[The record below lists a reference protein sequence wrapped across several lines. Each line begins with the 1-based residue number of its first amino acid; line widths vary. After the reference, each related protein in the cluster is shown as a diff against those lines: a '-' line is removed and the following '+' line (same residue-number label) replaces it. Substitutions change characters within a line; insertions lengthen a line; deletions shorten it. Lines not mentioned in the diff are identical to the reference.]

1 LNIIRLIIFSLLL
14 TTELFS
20 SQNLEKVT
28 LQLNWKYQFEFAGFI
43 AAKEKGFYEDLG
55 LDVQINEFAGDINVI
70 DEVKYNRATFGIYD
84 TSYLNLYDPKKP
96 IVLVANYFKKSA
108 LVFVTKQ
115 DIIVPDD
122 LKGKRVMY
130 LKNELRDSLLGE
142 LLKKHKIKESD
153 LIPVDHDFTGEKFIN
168 GEVDAFSA
176 FVSNELYHVKKSQI
190 PYRVIDPQ
198 NYGIIGGG
206 LNLFTSYTNA
216 KKNPIMVQKFL
227 DATNKGWAY
236 AFENKEEIIDII
248 FAKYSKIKSKDA
260 LLFEANE
267 TEKLMMTGIYKI
279 GEVIENVVNQ
289 DILRSSVNISLDKL
303 LFDRIFTY
311 DNLDFSEKEKEY
323 IKKKKEIK
331 VCIDPSWM
339 PYEMFS
345 EDGKHIG
352 MTADFLKLISEK
364 TNLEINTV
372 PTKSWSESLEFAKQR
387 KCDILSLAQET
398 PSRLKYMKFTSA
410 YINFPVVIATSTEKL
425 FLPNPEEVIEKEKIG
440 IVKGYSMGEYLK
452 NKYPNN
458 KIVDV
463 KNVKQGL
470 ERVQSGE
477 LYGFVDSLPTIAY
490 VLQHEFIDSLKITG
504 KFDRKLDLGIAVRN
518 DDEFLY
524 EIIQKAVESVPTST
538 MQEIFNRYIS
548 VKVEESD
555 DYKYLFEILGI
566 FFIII
571 IIAYFRNRQLKKY
584 NNILSRTQK
593 KLETSLE
600 SFEKLLDSVNEGVFV
615 FDENGKCLQSNK
627 IAVELF
633 GFDNKNQLIGKNVKD
648 LVSPK
653 SYDLVLENIKKDQEE
668 AYEIVVQKRNGE
680 EFHVLAKGKDAILDS
695 KKVRISSVLDL
706 SELKQKD
713 KLLSQQSKMAAMGEM
728 IENIAH
734 QWRQPLSLVSSISTG
749 IIVKKELGVSEFDDE
764 KKDLEK
770 INDTAQ
776 HLSQTIEDFRNFFKS
791 DKEKKEFSLLKSIEK
806 NLMLIEGILKSNNI
820 QIVLGQKDDCKIK
833 SYENEFTQALLNIF
847 YNARDV
853 LIEKKLEE
861 KLIFINI
868 KSNKEN
874 IVVTVLDNG
883 GGIENSIIEKIFDPY
898 FTTKHQS
905 QGTGIGL
912 YMTHQIIEK
921 HMGGKIIVE
930 NEKFQYNNIKYKGA
944 KFSIYLPKKM
954 E

>member
-1 LNIIRLIIFSLLL
+1 MNIIRLIIFSLLL

-70 DEVKYNRATFGIYD
+70 DEVKNDRSTFGIYD

-108 LVFVTKQ
+108 LVFVTNQ
-115 DIIVPDD
+115 DIVVPED
-122 LKGKRVMY
+122 LKGKKVMY

-153 LIPVDHDFTGEKFIN
+153 LIPIDHDFTGEKFIN

-176 FVSNELYHVKKSQI
+176 FVSNELYHVKKSQV
-190 PYRVIDPQ
+190 PYRIIDPQ

-206 LNLFTSYTNA
+206 LNLFTSYNNA

-227 DATNKGWAY
+227 DATNKGWDY

-248 FAKYSKIKSKDA
+248 FEKYSKLKSKDA
-260 LLFEANE
+260 LLFEAIE

-289 DILRSSVNISLDKL
+289 DILRSHVNISISKL
-303 LFDRIFTY
+303 LFNKIFTY
-311 DNLDFSEKEKEY
+311 DNIDFSEKEKNY

-372 PTKSWSESLEFAKQR
+372 LTKSWSESLEFAKQR

-398 PSRLKYMKFTSA
+398 PSRLKYMKFTSS

-425 FLPNPEEVIEKEKIG
+425 FLPNPEEIIEKEKVG

-463 KNVKQGL
+463 DNIKQGL
-470 ERVQSGE
+470 EKVQSGE

-490 VLQHEFIDSLKITG
+490 LLQQEFIESLKITG
-504 KFDRKLDLGIAVRN
+504 KFDRKFDLGIAVRN

-524 EIIQKAVESVPTST
+524 EIIQKAVDSIPNST
-538 MQEIFNRYIS
+538 MQEIFSRYIS

-555 DYKYLFEILGI
+555 DYKYLFEILGV

-584 NNILSRTQK
+584 NDILSRTQK

-627 IAVELF
+627 IAAELF
-633 GFDNKNQLIGKNVKD
+633 GFENKEQVTGQHIKD

-653 SYDLVLENIKKDQEE
+653 SYALVLENIKKDLEE
-668 AYEIVVQKRNGE
+668 AYEIVVQKRDGE

-749 IIVKKELGVSEFDDE
+749 IIVKKELGVSDFDDE

-791 DKEKKEFSLLKSIEK
+791 DKEKKEFSILKSIEK

-820 QIVLGQKDDCKIK
+820 QIVLEQKDDCKIK

-853 LIEKKLEE
+853 LIEKSLEE
-861 KLIFINI
+861 KFIFINVQ
-868 KSNKEN
+868 SNKEN

-898 FTTKHQS
+898 FTTKHQA

-930 NEKFQYNNIKYKGA
+930 NEKFEYNNIKYKGA
-944 KFSIYLPKKM
+944 KFSIYLPTKM

>member
-1 LNIIRLIIFSLLL
+1 LNIIRLIIFSFLLA
-14 TTELFS
+14 TELFS

-55 LDVQINEFAGDINVI
+55 LDVQINEFVGDINVI
-70 DEVKYNRATFGIYD
+70 DEVKNDRATFGLYD
-84 TSYLNLYDPKKP
+84 TSYLNLYDVKKP
-96 IVLVANYFKKSA
+96 IVLAANYLKKSA

-115 DIIVPDD
+115 DIIVPED
-122 LKGKRVMY
+122 LKGKKVMY
-130 LKNELRDSLLGE
+130 LKNELIDSLLGE
-142 LLKKHKIKESD
+142 LLKKHKIKVSD
-153 LIPVDHDFTGEKFIN
+153 FISVDHDFTGEKFIN

-176 FVSNELYHVKKSQI
+176 FVSNELYHVKKSQM
-190 PYRVIDPQ
+190 PYRIIDPQ

-206 LNLFTSYTNA
+206 LNLFTSYSNA
-216 KKNPIMVQKFL
+216 RKNPIMVQKFL
-227 DATNKGWAY
+227 DASKKGWNY
-236 AFENKEEIIDII
+236 AFENKEEIVDII
-248 FAKYSKIKSKDA
+248 YEKYSKMKSKDA

-289 DILRSSVNISLDKL
+289 DILRSDVDISLDKL
-303 LFDRIFTY
+303 LFSKIFTY
-311 DNLDFSEKEKEY
+311 DNINFSKKEKEY
-323 IKKKKEIK
+323 IKKKKVIK
-331 VCIDPSWM
+331 VCIDPDWM
-339 PYEMFS
+339 PYEMFN

-352 MTADFLKLISEK
+352 MTADFIKLISEK
-364 TNLEINTV
+364 TNLKINTI
-372 PTKSWSESLEFAKQR
+372 PTKSWSESLLFAKER
-387 KCDILSLAQET
+387 KCDILSLAQKT
-398 PSRLKYMKFTSA
+398 PSRTKYMKFTSS
-410 YINFPVVIATSTEKL
+410 YINFPVVIATTTEKF
-425 FLPNPEEVIEKEKIG
+425 FLPNPEEIIEEEKVG
-440 IVKGYSMGEYLK
+440 VVKGYSMGEYLK

-463 KNVKQGL
+463 DSIKHGL
-470 ERVQSGE
+470 EKVQSGE

-490 VLQHEFIDSLKITG
+490 VLKHEFIDSLKITG
-504 KFDRKLDLGIAVRN
+504 KFDRKFDLGIAVRN
-518 DDEFLY
+518 DDELLY
-524 EIIQKAVESVPTST
+524 QIIQKALDSIPYTT
-538 MQEIFNRYIS
+538 KQEIFNRYIS

-555 DYKYLFEILGI
+555 NYKYLYEALGI
-566 FFIII
+566 FFIVI
-571 IIAYFRNRQLKKY
+571 IIAYFRNRKLKKY
-584 NNILSRTQK
+584 NYILSKTQK
-593 KLETSLE
+593 RLETSLE

-615 FDENGKCLQSNK
+615 FDESGKCLQSNK

-633 GFDNKNQLIGKNVKD
+633 GFENKDQLIGLDIKD
-648 LVSPK
+648 LVSAK
-653 SYDLVLENIKKDQEE
+653 SYDLVLENIKNDQEE
-668 AYEIVVQKRNGE
+668 AYEIVAQKRNAQ
-680 EFHVLAKGKDAILDS
+680 EFHVLVKGKDAILDS

-749 IIVKKELGVSEFDDE
+749 IIVKKELGVSEIDDE

-791 DKEKKEFSLLKSIEK
+791 DKEKKEFSILKSIEK

-820 QIVLGQKDDCKIK
+820 QIILGQKDDCKIK

-853 LIEKKLEE
+853 LIEKSLEE
-861 KLIFINI
+861 KLIFINV
-868 KSNKEN
+868 KSEKEN
-874 IVVTVLDNG
+874 IIVSVLDNG

-898 FTTKHQS
+898 FTTKHQA

-921 HMGGKIIVE
+921 HMGGKIIVVNE
-930 NEKFQYNNIKYKGA
+930 NFEYNNIKYKGA
-944 KFSIYLPKKM
+944 KFSIYLPTKM